1 MVASPEDIVPL
12 AEVVAVVGLKGE
24 IKLHPLI
31 DWYAPILETRYL
43 VWMTGEPVTV
53 GSLRSARGGAVVQ
66 IEGCA
71 DREAAGALVGRHS
84 ALPVGDTSS
93 ST

>member
-43 VWMTGEPVTV
+43 VWMTNY
-53 GSLRSARGGAVVQ
+53 
-66 IEGCA
+66 IC
-71 DREAAGALVGRHS
+71 
-84 ALPVGDTSS
+84 
-93 ST
+93 